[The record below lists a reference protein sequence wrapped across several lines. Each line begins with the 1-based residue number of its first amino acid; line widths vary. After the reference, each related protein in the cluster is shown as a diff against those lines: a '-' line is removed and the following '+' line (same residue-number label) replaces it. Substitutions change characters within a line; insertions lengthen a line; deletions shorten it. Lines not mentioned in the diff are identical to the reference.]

1 MVSKSRFIKEWLC
14 ADLDAVFIDKVR
26 IALKFSLP
34 ADFFTFVTIFPK
46 SCRLSCQNKQ
56 AMDLAMQE
64 IKQNT
69 FLKEKD
75 KLLGFIRN
83 RVSSSEEAEDILQ
96 DVFYQF
102 VAGFETIESLD
113 RVTSWLYSV
122 ARNKIIDRYRRDAA
136 RPKKTDFEL
145 VTGSEDDATLTLQD
159 ILPDFDNTPE
169 STLLREAIWDEI
181 TDALEELPADQR
193 EIFIQNEIEER
204 SFREIAEETGVSI
217 NTLLS
222 RKRYAI
228 LALRKR
234 LQSFYDDII
243 K

>member
-1 MVSKSRFIKEWLC
+1 
-14 ADLDAVFIDKVR
+14 
-26 IALKFSLP
+26 
-34 ADFFTFVTIFPK
+34 
-46 SCRLSCQNKQ
+46 
-56 AMDLAMQE
+56 MDLVMEQ

-75 KLLGFIRN
+75 KLLGFIRS
-83 RVSSSEEAEDILQ
+83 RVSTSEEAEDILQ

-122 ARNKIIDRYRRDAA
+122 ARNKIIDGYRRDAV
-136 RPKKTDFEL
+136 RPKRTDFEL
-145 VTGSEDDATLTLQD
+145 LAGKDDDAPLTLQE
-159 ILPDFDNTPE
+159 ILPDLDNTPE

-181 TDALEELPADQR
+181 TDALDELPAEQR
-193 EIFIQNEIEER
+193 QIFIQNEIEEKG
-204 SFREIAEETGVSI
+204 FREISEASGVSI

-228 LALRKR
+228 IALRKR
-234 LQSFYDDII
+234 LQRFYDDVLG
-243 K
+243 

>member
-1 MVSKSRFIKEWLC
+1 MARVV
-14 ADLDAVFIDKVR
+14 AIDVNLMR
-26 IALKFSLP
+26 
-34 ADFFTFVTIFPK
+34 
-46 SCRLSCQNKQ
+46 
-56 AMDLAMQE
+56 E
-64 IKQNT
+64 IKQET
-69 FLKEKD
+69 FRRERG
-75 KLLGFIRN
+75 KLLSFIRS
-83 RVSSSEEAEDILQ
+83 RVGSLEEAEDILQ

-122 ARNKIIDRYRRDAA
+122 ARNKIIDGYRREAA
-136 RPKKTDFEL
+136 RPQKADFEASA
-145 VTGSEDDATLTLQD
+145 GRDDESPLTLQE
-159 ILPDFDNTPE
+159 ILPDLDNTPE

-181 TDALEELPADQR
+181 TLALDELPAEQR
-193 EIFIQNEIEER
+193 EIFIQNEMEER

-234 LQSFYDDII
+234 LQRFYDDLT
-243 K
+243 KE

>member
-1 MVSKSRFIKEWLC
+1 M
-14 ADLDAVFIDKVR
+14 
-26 IALKFSLP
+26 
-34 ADFFTFVTIFPK
+34 
-46 SCRLSCQNKQ
+46 LS
-56 AMDLAMQE
+56 
-64 IKQNT
+64 
-69 FLKEKD
+69 
-75 KLLGFIRN
+75 FIRS
-83 RVSSSEEAEDILQ
+83 RVGSLEEAEDILQ

-122 ARNKIIDRYRRDAA
+122 ARNKIIDGYRREAA
-136 RPKKTDFEL
+136 RPQKADFEASA
-145 VTGSEDDATLTLQD
+145 GRDDESPLTLQE
-159 ILPDFDNTPE
+159 ILPDLDNTPE

-181 TDALEELPADQR
+181 TLALDELPAEQR
-193 EIFIQNEIEER
+193 EIFILNEMEER

-234 LQSFYDDII
+234 LQRFYDDLT
-243 K
+243 KQ